1 MKNKY
6 LLLLA
11 FAGACL
17 STASLYA
24 QTSIWKIDPGNSSVS
39 FQVRHLGISTVRG
52 TISGVQG
59 TIELDEKDI
68 TKSSVDAT
76 AESAT
81 VNTGNDNRDTHL
93 RSDEFFDVTKNP
105 KLSFKSISLTNAGGK
120 LKLTG
125 DLTLAGITKPVTLDL
140 DGPSAPQTDRGIT
153 KSGFSATGMLSRKA
167 FNFGQSSPL
176 NTAIGDEISFS
187 IDVEIDKQK

>member
-11 FAGACL
+11 FAGASL

-24 QTSIWKIDPGNSSVS
+24 QTSTWKIDPGNSSVS
-39 FQVRHLGISTVRG
+39 FQVRHLGVSTVRG

-68 TKSSVDAT
+68 TKSSVDAI

-81 VNTGNDNRDTHL
+81 VNTGNDNRDMHL

-105 KLSFKSISLTNAGGK
+105 KLSFKSTSLTNAGGK

-125 DLTLAGITKPVTLDL
+125 DLTLAGITKSVTLDL
-140 DGPSAPQTDRGIT
+140 DGPSIPQTDRGIT
-153 KSGFSATGMLSRKA
+153 KSGFSATGTLSRKA

-176 NTAIGDEISFS
+176 NTAIGDEIRFS